1 MKLTVEQLL
10 ERIEKD
16 YYYFKRVREEVR
28 TNPDFIKLAL
38 MKNIY
43 TYLVLP
49 EEEKNNK
56 EIVQMVLDNAKYNF
70 PLREIRVQD
79 EEQQET
85 LKKLKRNRGYLSLFK
100 KLFIKENEEEKDKNN
115 IEDICLKNI
124 DENFISQMDTLIEG
138 LDEVEVKYI
147 KELYRLDGSSEQ
159 IRHNRVLGYNIPAP
173 YCVEVVTPKSIVNK
187 AIKKI
192 KMNINNNQV
201 IIGLKK

>member
-16 YYYFKRVREEVR
+16 YYYFKKVREEVR

-43 TYLVLP
+43 TYVVLP

-85 LKKLKRNRGYLSLFK
+85 LKKLERNRGYLSLFK
-100 KLFIKENEEEKDKNN
+100 KLFIKENEEDKNN
-115 IEDICLKNI
+115 INDICLKNI
-124 DENFISQMDTLIEG
+124 DENFISQMDTLFEG

-147 KELYRLDGSSEQ
+147 KELYRLDNSSEQ
-159 IRHNRVLGYNIPAP
+159 TRFNRVLGYNIPAP
-173 YCVEVVTPKSIVNK
+173 YCVEVVTPRSIVNK
-187 AIKKI
+187 AIKKME
-192 KMNINNNQV
+192 MNINKNQV
-201 IIGLKK
+201 SMTLK